1 MNSVS
6 PAALT
11 PKSGARTTIAQP
23 PAADYMLNWL
33 DGALALLL
41 CAASLALYV
50 RTLAP
55 FVLGSDSGEFQV
67 LAYQLGIAHTPGY
80 PVYLALLLCAASL
93 ALYVRTLA
101 PFVLG
106 SDSGEFQVLAY
117 QLGIAHTP
125 GYPVYLA

>member
-41 CAASLALYV
+41 GSASLALYV

-80 PVYLALLLCAASL
+80 PIYLLLAKL
-93 ALYVRTLA
+93 LTLL
-101 PFVLG
+101 PIR
-106 SDSGEFQVLAY
+106 DIAY
-117 QLGIAHTP
+117 RVNLFSA
-125 GYPVYLA
+125 VM